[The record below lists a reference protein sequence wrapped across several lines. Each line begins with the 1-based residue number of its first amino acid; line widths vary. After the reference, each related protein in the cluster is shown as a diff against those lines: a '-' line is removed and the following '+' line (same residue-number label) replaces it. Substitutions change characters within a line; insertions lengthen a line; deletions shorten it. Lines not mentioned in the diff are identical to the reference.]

1 MKLKITDETFRF
13 VVNDNAPTRDLYSL
27 EIRKGRF
34 KGVIFTYG
42 AVKFDVVDEELK
54 VNFHYTI
61 NESNSRYDVEYLN
74 KSEKFKNFLGD
85 ILIYNLE
92 KQLNND
98 EHLKTDTE
106 ETLY

>member
-42 AVKFDVVDEELK
+42 AV
-54 VNFHYTI
+54 
-61 NESNSRYDVEYLN
+61 
-74 KSEKFKNFLGD
+74 
-85 ILIYNLE
+85 
-92 KQLNND
+92 
-98 EHLKTDTE
+98 
-106 ETLY
+106 